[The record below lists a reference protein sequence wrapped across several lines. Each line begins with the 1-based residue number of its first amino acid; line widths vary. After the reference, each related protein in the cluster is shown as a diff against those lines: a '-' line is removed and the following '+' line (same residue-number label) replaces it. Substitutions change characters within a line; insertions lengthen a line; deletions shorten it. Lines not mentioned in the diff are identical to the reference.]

1 MILKWSVFLIL
12 TFFHSHTFHLNQPSG
27 TAYRSM
33 NKYFRSMWETFVI
46 HCFNNCIVGYVTQIY
61 NHLSQIFKRAVRFF
75 QQYIYHKNKGTYKV
89 AQVDAALYTSWIS
102 GYYYFHEENLEGILA
117 RLGNI
122 YGVSFRLQSDK
133 LKERRFTGTFYR
145 GQSIKDILDIIN
157 ISIPIRYSI
166 NNRQVTIN

>member
-1 MILKWSVFLIL
+1 MILKWSVFLVL

-75 QQYIYHKNKGTYKV
+75 QQGFHILPHSFCLFADVAGIYHIAFVVCGE
-89 AQVDAALYTSWIS
+89 QLPPLHLLLSSDALYGDGSPYCCFMAPSSLSWW
-102 GYYYFHEENLEGILA
+102 G
-117 RLGNI
+117 
-122 YGVSFRLQSDK
+122 
-133 LKERRFTGTFYR
+133 
-145 GQSIKDILDIIN
+145 
-157 ISIPIRYSI
+157 P
-166 NNRQVTIN
+166 